1 MFLYI
6 TFMLFHPVCEG
17 LGEPSRPLWTS
28 FIQTHKHRDKYVW
41 KPLSSERLF
50 PAFKSISCFLGFD
63 FICCMF
69 DLFASG
75 QLYLSFHSGS
85 HFASCLPPPRPFKKQ
100 LLFFFLSFSS
110 PALVFSSTFRFRCV
124 LSPSSDGCTQAAE
137 VLASWW
143 EGWWWRSDLRPSAGI
158 HPSSR
163 PPGSLRQ
170 CSLNLKI
177 TSISQKMDLFPL
189 LSWQQN

>member
-85 HFASCLPPPRPFKKQ
+85 HFASCLPPPAPLKSNS
-100 LLFFFLSFSS
+100 FFFFYLFLLPPLFS
-110 PALVFSSTFRFRCV
+110 PAHSGFAASYLPPVTAVPRLLKSWLPGGKDDGGDQTSAHQQVSILHRVHQALCV
-124 LSPSSDGCTQAAE
+124 
-137 VLASWW
+137 
-143 EGWWWRSDLRPSAGI
+143 SAV
-158 HPSSR
+158 
-163 PPGSLRQ
+163 
-170 CSLNLKI
+170 
-177 TSISQKMDLFPL
+177 
-189 LSWQQN
+189 